1 MLENAISF
9 VYLPHAKNDQYV
21 LLLLSGAQH
30 WNGNVL
36 FIVRQQI

>member
-1 MLENAISF
+1 MDINSF
-9 VYLPHAKNDQYV
+9 VYLPHAKNEQHV
-21 LLLLSGAQH
+21 LLLLSGAPH